1 MQCLG
6 GAFLLELAG
15 WHFPFPIQTRN
26 DGSDAR
32 CRHKI

>member
-1 MQCLG
+1 LG

-15 WHFPFPIQTRN
+15 WHFLIHTRN
-26 DGSDAR
+26 DGFAAR

>member
-1 MQCLG
+1 MQCLR

-15 WHFPFPIQTRN
+15 WHFPIHTRN
-26 DGSDAR
+26 DGSAAR